1 MGSGGGGEAKKVPA
15 NGGGLYGKYPVGEGL
30 YPAGGGY
37 ETVWD
42 GGVVVVVGVVGVTV
56 PEPVGGG

>member
-1 MGSGGGGEAKKVPA
+1 MGSGGGGKVPA
-15 NGGGLYGKYPVGEGL
+15 NGGGLYGKYTPVGVGM

-37 ETVWD
+37 DTVWD
-42 GGVVVVVGVVGVTV
+42 GGVVVVDGVVGVTE